1 MRSLAFLLLR
11 FTLGGLLMG
20 HGAQKLFGW
29 FEGPGPEGTAGMM
42 RSMGLQPARP
52 WAMTASL
59 GEFGGGLLTALGL
72 LNPLGPLGVIGAMSM
87 ATGKAHWG
95 KPIWASKGGAEL
107 PVTNIGIALALA
119 VAGPGRYSLDQA
131 LGLRLPRWLLIPG
144 LLGVAAVTAL
154 GMSQQPQPQ
163 PAATEQP
170 ATEQPAATAAPSEPR
185 PAAVPST
192 PEPPPAPKTP
202 QGRVTEDL
210 TSLSPTIEG
219 L

>member
-11 FTLGGLLMG
+11 VTLGGLLMG

-42 RSMGLQPARP
+42 RAMGLQPARP
-52 WAMTASL
+52 WAMLASL

>member
-1 MRSLAFLLLR
+1 MRSVAFLILR
-11 FTLGGLLMG
+11 TTLGALLMG

-29 FEGPGPEGTAGMM
+29 FKGPGIEGTTGMVE
-42 RSMGLQPARP
+42 SMGLRPGRP
-52 WAMTASL
+52 WAMLAGL

-119 VAGPGRYSLDQA
+119 LAGPGRYSVDRA
-131 LGLRLPRWLLIPG
+131 LGLHLPRWLLIPG
-144 LLGVAAVTAL
+144 LIGVAAVTAL

-170 ATEQPAATAAPSEPR
+170 AATAAPEQPTPATAVPATPAP
-185 PAAVPST
+185 PAA
-192 PEPPPAPKTP
+192 PEPP

-210 TSLSPTIEG
+210 AALPPAVSS
-219 L
+219 